1 METEDVNALEET
13 LKWGEPSYLT
23 KGGITL
29 RMDWKDRA
37 LDRYE
42 MYFNCNT
49 SLVDTFKEVYGDV
62 FTFEG
67 NRVIVWQGS
76 WQRWSS
82 SPCQTPTEPSSTP
95 SWSPQTSRR
104 AGGVRWRRVPG
115 N

>member
-67 NRVIVWQGS
+67 NRAIVWQG
-76 WQRWSS
+76 RLAKVVVIAV
-82 SPCQTPTEPSSTP
+82 PDPDGAVLN
-95 SWSPQTSRR
+95 PQLVASDLPARR
-104 AGGVRWRRVPG
+104 RRPVAAGPW
-115 N
+115 